1 MSKLKPELSQKSKY
15 YISKHRYYELKHF
28 CLQYPEWRRELYS
41 ISSLVKPRLEEHI
54 ASGLHGDKTVQAAE
68 IRELYLAKMKVVEQS
83 ALAADPDLCKWLLK
97 AVTEGWSFDQ
107 LNARER
113 IPCSRDTWYDRYR
126 KFFYILDHSRNL
138 QRL

>member
-54 ASGLHGDKTVQAAE
+54 VNGLHGDKTVQAAE

-83 ALAADPDLCKWLLK
+83 ALAADPDLYKWLLK

-126 KFFYILDHSRNL
+126 KFFYILDHSQKI

>member
-1 MSKLKPELSQKSKY
+1 MSNLKPELSSKSKY

-28 CLQYPEWRRELYS
+28 CLQYPEWKRELYS
-41 ISSLVKPRLEEHI
+41 ISSLVKPRIEEQV
-54 ASGLHGDKTVQAAE
+54 SKGLHGDNVTKAAE
-68 IRELYLAKMKVVEQS
+68 LREYYRRRMEAVEQA
-83 ALAADPDLCKWLLK
+83 ALAADPDLYSYILK
-97 AVTEGWSFDQ
+97 AVTEGWAFDQ

-126 KFFYILDHSRNL
+126 KFFYFLDASLIL